1 LFSRQCPIQ
10 IEIQTVSCSRIRICI
25 FGSTATPLATLSGSS
40 DLCNAFCAKP
50 KRFSPSLP
58 GLASRIF
65 PNGEFER
72 HYRGLSRYS
81 NDTGNVYFEVD
92 DERRPFSIII
102 TTLAARAYTGHTD
115 IADALIAI
123 INEMPRYI
131 DNRNGKWWVE
141 NPAHPEENFADKWNE
156 KADRRVAFLTWLG
169 KARTDFAVRASQRA

>member
-1 LFSRQCPIQ
+1 MPDPDRDPDSILLTDKDLHLWQHSNPIGYAEWFFRSMQ
-10 IEIQTVSCSRIRICI
+10 RVLREAQEILAKSAGVSVEDIPEWRVR
-25 FGSTATPLATLSGSS
+25 TPLQRAVQIL
-40 DLCNAFCAKP
+40 
-50 KRFSPSLP
+50 KRH
-58 GLASRIF
+58 R
-65 PNGEFER
+65 
-72 HYRGLSRYS
+72 
-81 NDTGNVYFEVD
+81 DVYFEVD